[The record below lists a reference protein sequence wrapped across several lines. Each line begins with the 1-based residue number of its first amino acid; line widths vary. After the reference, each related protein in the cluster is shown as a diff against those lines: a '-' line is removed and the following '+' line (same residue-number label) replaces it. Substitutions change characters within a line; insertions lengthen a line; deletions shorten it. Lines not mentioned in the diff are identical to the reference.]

1 MTALLT
7 DFRPELRDRL
17 LDLAWRQWTAA
28 GLAGRVGP
36 WSGSVIDPEALL
48 LFSCTIGRHDQ
59 RLFDGIREWLEANG
73 DFINVQRIKRIAD
86 EERYSGEPVLRA
98 LAAATRTSKSQ
109 AKWARL
115 AEPPPA
121 SSGGSKPLFY
131 SRSGESLPVV
141 REPDPDFAEHGLMRD
156 RFEVRGIAGT
166 FRPERT
172 ANLILRLRAF
182 LGVNARCEVLAYLL
196 INQTGSPRAIA
207 SDCYFIP
214 ATISKAMAE
223 MERSGFLVSRTEGRR
238 RIYSLIPE
246 TWSQLFLRNEPR
258 PEWVVWPRV
267 FRALERIWLLVSD
280 PDLDS
285 RSAFDQASE
294 LRRLLTDGV
303 ASQLERGRP
312 GFAFGNIQAHGGE
325 TLTPFFIGRLRLLLD
340 AM

>member
-7 DFRPELRDRL
+7 DFRSELRDRL
-17 LDLAWRQWTAA
+17 LDLAWRQWTCA
-28 GLAGRVGP
+28 GLSGRVAP
-36 WSGSVIDPEALL
+36 WSNAIIDPEALL
-48 LFSCTIGRHDQ
+48 LFTCTIGRHDQ
-59 RLFDGIREWLEANG
+59 RLFDGVLEWLGANG
-73 DFINVQRIKRIAD
+73 DFMNVQRLKRIAD
-86 EERYSGEPVLRA
+86 EEQFSGETILRA
-98 LAAATRTSKSQ
+98 LAATTRTSKSQ
-109 AKWARL
+109 AKWSRL
-115 AEPPPA
+115 AEPPPP
-121 SSGGSKPLFY
+121 SETESEPLFY
-131 SRSGESLPVV
+131 SRSGEALPVV
-141 REPDPDFAEHGLMRD
+141 REHDPDFAEYGLSRD
-156 RFEVRGIAGT
+156 RFEERGVAEA
-166 FRPERT
+166 FRPERA

-182 LGVNARCEVLAYLL
+182 FGVNARCEILAYLL
-196 INQTGSPRAIA
+196 INQTGSPRAMA
-207 SDCYFIP
+207 SDCYFFP
-214 ATISKAMAE
+214 ATISKTMAE

-246 TWSQLFLRNEPR
+246 TWSQLLLRNGLR

-267 FRALERIWLLVSD
+267 LRVLERIWLLVSN